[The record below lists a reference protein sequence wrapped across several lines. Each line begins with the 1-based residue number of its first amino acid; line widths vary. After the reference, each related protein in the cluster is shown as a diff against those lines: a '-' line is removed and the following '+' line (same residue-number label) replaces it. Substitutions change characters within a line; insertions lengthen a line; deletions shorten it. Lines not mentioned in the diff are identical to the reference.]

1 MPKPKTSEKLKTNM
15 ICVIHKENWE
25 FVLKNVKLTG
35 AKNESEWLNQMIR
48 RLKNGVEK

>member
-1 MPKPKTSEKLKTNM
+1 MPKAKTSEKLKTAM

-25 FVLKNVKLTG
+25 FVLKNVKLSG
-35 AKNESEWLNQMIR
+35 CKNESEWLNQVMR